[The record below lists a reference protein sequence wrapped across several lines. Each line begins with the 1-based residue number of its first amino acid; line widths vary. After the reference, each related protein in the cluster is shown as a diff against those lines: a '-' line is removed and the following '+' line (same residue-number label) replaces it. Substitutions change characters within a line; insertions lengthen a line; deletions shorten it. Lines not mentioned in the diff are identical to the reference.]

1 MRKLLFW
8 TIFLLSAHLFASP
21 GDTLIVQT
29 FIFDSIATRRGV
41 FAFPE
46 NTEDY
51 AKIIMVYT
59 LKCDPRTPH
68 DKFDCGEWDYC
79 TYTRIYSPN
88 LLKPTDTTYK
98 EPFIELARFITPYG
112 IRLDLGPNGFSWI
125 YDVSDYA
132 PLLRAKV
139 DLSAG
144 NGQELLDLKFLF
156 IKGTPPRRVLSVK
169 DLWFYSSDIYKD
181 LADNKVKSALLVS
194 PSNEASTYRLKTR
207 ISGHGHFGPENC
219 CEWVAKNHY
228 WIINNDTIDKW
239 KIWRDCGMNPVYP
252 QGGTWQFDR
261 AGWCPGTFVAT
272 HDLELTPFLE
282 NKKPFLL
289 DYAIQPY
296 DTANGESGGNYEIA
310 IQLVEYGEPSF
321 KRDAA
326 VSDIIAPSI
335 KDEYKRDN
343 PISLNPIIEI
353 ENLGSDTLKT
363 ATIYY
368 GLVNGSVSEYH
379 WEGSLPFMGKCRV
392 SLPIPDWGVLSPD
405 PARPEASLKKGSK
418 FFAEIKQPNQ
428 RKDKNRINNRLESI
442 VSSPAILP
450 QSFIMEV
457 KTNSFGR
464 AADNSASV
472 FDENKNI
479 VFSYP
484 QFVDDSTYRIQINLK
499 PGAYRFLF
507 SDKNED
513 GLIKH
518 WWLRNEDPNKVG
530 NNGSLK
536 LLNLDG
542 SLLFDFG
549 YDWAQEA
556 SLEFFTPDPNIP
568 NLQDQE

>member
-1 MRKLLFW
+1 MRKILLW
-8 TIFLLSAHLFASP
+8 ALLILSAHIYASP
-21 GDTLIVQT
+21 GDTLVIQT
-29 FIFDSIATRRGV
+29 FTFDSITTRRGV
-41 FAFPE
+41 FSFPE
-46 NTEDY
+46 NPEDF
-51 AKIIMVYT
+51 AKILMVYT
-59 LKCDPRTPH
+59 LKCDPKTPH
-68 DKFDCGEWDYC
+68 DKYDCGEWDYC

-88 LLKPTDTTYK
+88 LLKPADTANK

-125 YDVSDYA
+125 YDASDYA
-132 PLLRAKV
+132 PLLKGKV
-139 DLSAG
+139 DLAAG
-144 NGQELLDLKFLF
+144 NGQELIDLKFLF
-156 IKGTPPRRVLSVK
+156 IKGKAPRKVLSVK
-169 DLWFYSSDIYKD
+169 DLWPYSSDVYKD
-181 LADNKVKSALLVS
+181 LADNKVKSAIEVI
-194 PSNEASTYRLKTR
+194 PSKEATTFRLKTR

-219 CEWVAKNHY
+219 CEWVPKNHF

-261 AGWCPGTFVAT
+261 AGWCPGTFVYT
-272 HDLELTPFLE
+272 HDLELSTFI
-282 NKKPFLL
+282 NNDKPFSL

-310 IQLVEYGEPSF
+310 IQLVEYGKPTF

-326 VSDIIAPSI
+326 IADIIAPST
-335 KDEYKRDN
+335 KDEYRREN

-353 ENLGSDTLKT
+353 ENLGSDTLKN
-363 ATIYY
+363 ATIIY
-368 GLVNGSVSEYH
+368 GLVNGLTSEFE
-379 WEGSLPFMGKCRV
+379 WSGALPFMGKAKV
-392 SLPIPDWGVLSPD
+392 TLPIPDWGILTPD
-405 PARPEASLKKGSK
+405 PARPEASLKKGAR
-418 FFAEIKQPNQ
+418 FFAEIKRPNNK
-428 RKDKNRINNRLESI
+428 KDKNRLNNRMESI
-442 VSSPAILP
+442 VSSPAIFP

-464 AADNSASV
+464 AADNTAV
-472 FDENKNI
+472 IYDANNNT

-484 QFVDDSTYRIQINLK
+484 QFADDSTYRIPIELK
-499 PGAYRFLF
+499 PGAYRFVF

-518 WWLRNEDPNKVG
+518 WWLRNDDPDKVG

-536 LLNLDG
+536 LLRNDD

-556 SLEFFTPDPNIP
+556 SLEFFIPDPNLP
-568 NLQDQE
+568 VRPE